1 MVRDSDSSKDLG
13 FGQYRVRE
21 EGVSDGDRTWEVR
34 VVRRDGEGVIVLPD
48 GGDDDQVRF
57 VRLLEE
63 LLPTDVE
70 ENLGGGS
77 GRLGR

>member
-1 MVRDSDSSKDLG
+1 
-13 FGQYRVRE
+13 
-21 EGVSDGDRTWEVR
+21 
-34 VVRRDGEGVIVLPD
+34 VVRRDDEGVIVLPD